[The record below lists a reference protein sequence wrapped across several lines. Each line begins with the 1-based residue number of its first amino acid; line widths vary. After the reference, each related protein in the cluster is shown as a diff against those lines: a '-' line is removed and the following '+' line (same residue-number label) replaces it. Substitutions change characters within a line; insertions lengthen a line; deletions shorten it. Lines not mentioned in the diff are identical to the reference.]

1 MAVNDDDNELFRQQL
16 GEIKP
21 LKKSNKA
28 QLDKLPQVSQKTVEQ
43 RRQAAQAANSAGTEN
58 LAAGATFVSDDYVDM
73 LEPGA
78 LLEFKNPGVQD
89 GVYRKFRLGKYP
101 IDGRLDLHRRTVA
114 QARVEVF
121 DFVREALVRDART
134 VLILHGKGERNVER
148 PGVLKSYVAKWLKEM
163 PEVLAYHTAQQRHG
177 GLGAAYVLLR
187 KSEKM
192 KERTREEH
200 AGKRG

>member
-1 MAVNDDDNELFRQQL
+1 MNDDDSELFRQQL

-28 QLDKLPQVSQKTVEQ
+28 QLDKLPQVSERTVEQ
-43 RRQAAQAANSAGTEN
+43 RRQAAQAQDLPGAQK
-58 LAAGATFVSDDYVDM
+58 LAAGGAFVSDDYVDM
-73 LEPGA
+73 LVPDA
-78 LLEFKNPGVQD
+78 YLEFKKPGVQD
-89 GVYRKFRLGKYP
+89 GVYRKLRLGKYR

-114 QARVEVF
+114 QARADVF
-121 DFVREALVRDART
+121 DFVREALARDART

-148 PGVLKSYVAKWLKEM
+148 PGVLKSYLAKWLKEM
-163 PEVLAYHTAQQRHG
+163 PEILAFHTAQQKHG

-192 KERTREEH
+192 KERTREDH